1 MNPEEYLDPEIE
13 TMSPDGVRAL
23 QEKKLARQ
31 LDYLYAR
38 SPFYQDKLKAAGIR
52 REQVRTL
59 ADLGN
64 VPLTTKE
71 ELRESQLAA
80 PPLGRHA
87 CTDLASVIRIQA
99 STGTT
104 GRPSLVGL
112 TRQDAEG
119 WTRVTARSFYTQGV
133 RPTDIVMHGASL
145 TLFAGGLPVKDAI
158 ERIGATFV
166 PVGTG
171 ASEKLV
177 LIARTLKANVLHSTP
192 SYAIYLADHVRREE
206 KMDPRE
212 LGIEKIVCGAEPG
225 GGIPAVRAKIQES
238 WGARV
243 TEGLGNADMLPII
256 FSECRNQSGM
266 HYNAHEYVYCEII
279 DPDTEKVLPIEDGV
293 SGELIYTSLERECL
307 PLLRFRTRD
316 RVTVLGTSCACGR
329 TGFKLRCLGRTDDML
344 IVLGVNVFPSA
355 VRDVVSSFRP
365 RTTGEVQILLDA
377 PGPGVKPPLRIM
389 AEYGDG
395 SEPPSGLRA
404 EIEHK
409 IKAVLTVSS
418 AVELV
423 PPGTLPRF
431 EMKGQLVKKLYEN
444 PAR

>member
-1 MNPEEYLDPEIE
+1 MKPEEYLDPEIE
-13 TMSPDGVRAL
+13 TMSPEGVRLL
-23 QEKKLARQ
+23 QQQRLSKQ
-31 LDYLYAR
+31 LDYLFAR

-52 REQVRTL
+52 REHLRTL
-59 ADLGN
+59 ADLAG

-71 ELRESQLAA
+71 ELRESQRAA

-87 CTDLASVIRIQA
+87 CVGLESVIRIQA

-119 WTRVTARSFYTQGV
+119 WTRATARSFYTQGV

-177 LIARTLKANVLHSTP
+177 LIARELRANVLHSTP
-192 SYAIYLADHVRREE
+192 SYAIYLADHVRRGE

-212 LGIEKIVCGAEPG
+212 LGIEKIVCGGEPG
-225 GGIPAVRAKIQES
+225 GGIAAVRSKIQEA

-243 TEGLGNADMLPII
+243 TEGMGNADMLPVV
-256 FSECRNQSGM
+256 FSECPNQSGM

-279 DPDTEKVLPIEDGV
+279 DPESERILPIEEGV
-293 SGELIYTSLERECL
+293 SGELIYTSLERECV

-316 RVTVLGTSCACGR
+316 RVTVLGTSCDCGR

-355 VRDVVSSFRP
+355 IHDVVSSFRP
-365 RTTGEVQILLDA
+365 RTTGEVQILLEA
-377 PGPGVKPPLRIM
+377 PGPGVKPPLKIV
-389 AEYGDG
+389 AEYGEG
-395 SEPPSGLRA
+395 AEPPGGLQT
-404 EIEHK
+404 EIEHR
-409 IKAVLTVSS
+409 IRAVLTIPSS
-418 AVELV
+418 VQLV

-431 EMKGQLVKKLYEN
+431 EMKGQLVKKLYEG
-444 PAR
+444 

>member
-1 MNPEEYLDPEIE
+1 MAPER
-13 TMSPDGVRAL
+13 VRAL
-23 QEKKLARQ
+23 QEQKLTKQ
-31 LDYLYAR
+31 LDYLFAR
-38 SPFYQDKLKAAGIR
+38 SPFYQEKLKAAGIR
-52 REQVRTL
+52 RDHLRTL
-59 ADLGN
+59 ADLAN

-80 PPLGRHA
+80 PPLGLHA
-87 CTDLASVIRIQA
+87 CVGLEKVIRIQA

-112 TRQDAEG
+112 TRQDADG

-133 RPTDIVMHGASL
+133 RSTDIVMHGASL

-177 LIARTLKANVLHSTP
+177 MIAKTLRANVLHSTP
-192 SYAIYLADHVRREE
+192 SYAIYLADHVRQKE
-206 KMDPRE
+206 KMDPRA
-212 LGIEKIVCGAEPG
+212 LGFQKIVCGAEPG
-225 GGIPAVRAKIQES
+225 GGIPAVRAKIQDS

-256 FSECRNQSGM
+256 FSECPDQSGM

-279 DPDTEKVLPIEDGV
+279 DPDTGKVLPIEEGV
-293 SGELIYTSLERECL
+293 SGELIYTSLERECV

-365 RTTGEVQILLDA
+365 RTTGEVQILLEA
-377 PGPGVKPPLRIM
+377 PGPGVKPPLQIV

-395 SEPPSGLRA
+395 TDPSSGLQT

-409 IKAVLTVSS
+409 IRAVLTVSS
-418 AVELV
+418 SVRLV

-431 EMKGQLVKKLYEN
+431 EMKGQLVKKLYEG
-444 PAR
+444 